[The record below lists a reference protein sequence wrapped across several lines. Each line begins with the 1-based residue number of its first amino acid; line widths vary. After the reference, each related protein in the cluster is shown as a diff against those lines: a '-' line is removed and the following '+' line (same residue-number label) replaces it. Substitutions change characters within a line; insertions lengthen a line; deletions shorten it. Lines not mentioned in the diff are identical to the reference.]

1 MTGGSRTASELDAIE
16 TRHAP
21 KVSIG
26 LPVYNGERY
35 LAQAIQSI
43 LDQTFTDFEVIISD
57 NASTDGTAQICAE
70 FAAHDQR
77 IRYFRQ
83 ERNLGAAPNHQFTFH
98 QSAGE
103 YFKWSAHDDI
113 MEPAWLE
120 RCVEV
125 LDGHPDVQLA
135 FPLSI
140 LIDESGEVVRKHP
153 DYGGRLMSSRPSERF
168 CDFVCKQNDCI
179 AIFGLGRRREL
190 QTTGLISAREESDRH
205 LLAELA
211 LMGPWFEIPEYLF
224 KRRHHSEAYS
234 HSVAR
239 GHRMAWWDTS
249 RADSITFPEWRS
261 IGVYHQLINKVP
273 LSAQE
278 RWACRRLIVR
288 YLFGPRWYR
297 QRWVKLIR
305 DAARGG
311 YRHALRLTTSGA
323 DAPGLDGP
331 Q

>member
-1 MTGGSRTASELDAIE
+1 MGGKWAASELDAFE
-16 TRHAP
+16 TRPVP

-26 LPVYNGERY
+26 LPVFNGEKY
-35 LAQAIQSI
+35 LAHAIQSI
-43 LDQTFTDFEVIISD
+43 LDQTFTDFELIISD
-57 NASTDGTAQICAE
+57 NASTDGTAQICEE
-70 FAAHDQR
+70 FAAHDHR

-83 ERNLGAAPNHQFTFH
+83 ERNQGAAPNHQFTFH
-98 QSAGE
+98 RALGE

-125 LDGHPDVQLA
+125 LDNNPDVQLT
-135 FPLSI
+135 FPLSL
-140 LIDESGEVVRKHP
+140 LIDESGEVLGKHP
-153 DYGGRLMSSRPSERF
+153 KYGERLMSSRPSERF
-168 CDFVCKQNDCI
+168 RDLVCKQNDCI
-179 AIFGLGRRREL
+179 AAFGLARRREL
-190 QTTGLISAREESDRH
+190 QTTDLITAREESDRH

-211 LMGPWFEIPEYLF
+211 LRGPWHEIPEYLF
-224 KRRHHSEAYS
+224 KRRHHSGAYS

-249 RADSITFPEWRS
+249 RADTITFPEWRS
-261 IGVYHQLINKVP
+261 ITVYHQLINKTP
-273 LSAQE
+273 LSTRE

-297 QRWVKLIR
+297 QRWVKLLR

-311 YRHALRLTTSGA
+311 YRYALRLNSSRS
-323 DAPGLDGP
+323 
-331 Q
+331 

>member
-1 MTGGSRTASELDAIE
+1 MGGSSAALGLDAFE
-16 TRHAP
+16 ARPAP

-26 LPVYNGERY
+26 LPVYNGEKY

-43 LDQTFTDFEVIISD
+43 LDQTFIDFELIISD
-57 NASTDGTAQICAE
+57 NASTDETAQICAD
-70 FAAHDQR
+70 FAARDR
-77 IRYFRQ
+77 RVRYFRQ
-83 ERNLGAAPNHQFTFH
+83 EQNLGAAPNHQFTFF
-98 QSAGE
+98 QAVGE

-113 MEPAWLE
+113 MEPTWLE
-120 RCVEV
+120 RCVAV
-125 LDGHPDVQLA
+125 LDSHPEVQLA
-135 FPLSI
+135 FPLSL
-140 LIDESGEVVRKHP
+140 LIDESDEVLGKHP
-153 DYGGRLMSSRPSERF
+153 EYGGRLMSSRPSERF

-179 AIFGLGRRREL
+179 AIFGLSRRREL
-190 QTTGLISAREESDRH
+190 QTTELISAREESDRY

-211 LMGPWFEIPEYLF
+211 LRGAWYEIPEYLF

-261 IGVYHQLINKVP
+261 IGVYHQLINETP
-273 LSAQE
+273 LSTQE

-297 QRWVKLIR
+297 QRWVKLLR

-311 YRHALRLTTSGA
+311 YRHALRATAKRG
-323 DAPGLDGP
+323 
-331 Q
+331 